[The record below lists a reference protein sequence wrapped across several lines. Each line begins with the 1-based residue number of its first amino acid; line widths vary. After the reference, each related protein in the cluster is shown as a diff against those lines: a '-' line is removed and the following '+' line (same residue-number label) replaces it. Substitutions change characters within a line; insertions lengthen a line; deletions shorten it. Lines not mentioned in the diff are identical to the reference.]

1 MPALSRLTGSGKPD
15 FSKLPVIVEIGK
27 FNTPFAGAFSLIFA
41 TVASSFLAGALP
53 AFGPV
58 LVFVFVA
65 VCGFLLLRKFAMPRA
80 QTVTIS
86 AREVIASHKGAE
98 LWRDNIGAY
107 DGVTWREE
115 MRGSSKNRTLH
126 QIVELCHKTDSARTV
141 ELWDSQRTEGV
152 RQLWEDAARALDL
165 PALRQTAEGLERR
178 NPDEIDLSL
187 GDRVRSGNI
196 EAAFDPDAPG
206 GITWSRDGSEIVVK
220 IRPTGRFRVMP
231 MAFGGFFVG
240 ILTFVISGFLLAISP
255 GQLLVLAL
263 FVVLAAEILLFGL
276 HSRLTV
282 SPQTLSHE
290 VVLTGGLRLNRRRY
304 ALDKIEAAAV
314 VKGVGFGDRALR
326 FETDDGESR
335 IALLNPEGA
344 EWLKNFVMS
353 ALAEAPEQDQDPAL
367 EGS

>member
-1 MPALSRLTGSGKPD
+1 MSALSGLAGSEKPD

-27 FNTPFAGAFSLIFA
+27 FNTLFAGAFSLVFA
-41 TVASSFLAGALP
+41 TVASGFLADALP

-58 LVFVFVA
+58 LVFVLVA

-86 AREVIASHKGAE
+86 EREVFASHKGAE
-98 LWRDNIGAY
+98 LWRDSIKAFT
-107 DGVTWREE
+107 GVTWREE
-115 MRGSSKNRTLH
+115 MRGSSKNRSLH
-126 QIVELCHKTDSARTV
+126 QIVELSHETDSARSV

-165 PALRQTAEGLERR
+165 PALRQTADGLERR

-187 GDRVRSGNI
+187 GDRMRSGHI
-196 EAAFDPDAPG
+196 EASFDPEAPD
-206 GITWSRDGSEIVVK
+206 GITWSRGDGEIFVK
-220 IRPTGRFRVMP
+220 IRPTGRFRAMP

-240 ILTFVISGFLLAISP
+240 LVTFVISGFLLAISP

-263 FVVLAAEILLFGL
+263 LVVILGQILLWGL

-282 SPQTLSHE
+282 SPRTLSHE
-290 VVLTGGLRLNRRRY
+290 VVLTGGLRFKRRRY

-353 ALAEAPEQDQDPAL
+353 ALAEAPEREYGLGPGDW
-367 EGS
+367 